1 LPIRPLE
8 SRDIDS
14 ILAIQSACPEIA
26 QWKAADY
33 ERVVHGEMSGWI
45 FETVA
50 EPRAAEQKSGTHH
63 VENSREPSVGAE
75 PDFGRHPEE
84 RSDEGPLFDVRNTQA
99 ADDQQHRPASA
110 IDAPNIAGFLVARHV
125 AHEIEVL
132 NFAIRPDARRH
143 GSGAALLECALSWA
157 RTFSAEQAIL
167 EVRSAN
173 ATALRFYERHQFQIV
188 GRRRN
193 YYVAPNDDA
202 LLLSR
207 RLT

>member
-1 LPIRPLE
+1 VPIRALE

-26 QWKAADY
+26 QWKSADY
-33 ERVVHGEMSGWI
+33 ERVAQGEMSGWI
-45 FETVA
+45 FEVD
-50 EPRAAEQKSGTHH
+50 GTL
-63 VENSREPSVGAE
+63 N
-75 PDFGRHPEE
+75 
-84 RSDEGPLFDVRNTQA
+84 
-99 ADDQQHRPASA
+99 
-110 IDAPNIAGFLVARHV
+110 GFLVARRV
-125 AHEIEVL
+125 ASESEIL
-132 NFAIRPDARRH
+132 NFAVHPGARRH
-143 GSGAALLECALSWA
+143 GAGAALLDRALAWA
-157 RTFSAEQAIL
+157 RTFSADQAIL

-173 ATALRFYERHQFQIV
+173 HPALRFYERHQFQIV

>member
-1 LPIRPLE
+1 MPIRPLE

-26 QWKAADY
+26 QWKSADY

-50 EPRAAEQKSGTHH
+50 EQTATEQKSGTHH
-63 VENSREPSVGAE
+63 VENV
-75 PDFGRHPEE
+75 
-84 RSDEGPLFDVRNTQA
+84 
-99 ADDQQHRPASA
+99 
-110 IDAPNIAGFLVARHV
+110 AGFLVARRV
-125 AHEIEVL
+125 AHEIEIL
-132 NFAIRPDARRH
+132 NFAIRPDARRR

-173 ATALRFYERHQFQIV
+173 AALRFYQRHQFQIV